1 MELTRRGLNGRF
13 GINWII
19 ALMVFI
25 FAAVFLISLG
35 TDIFYFFLFFS
46 LPGILL
52 FPLAFHLKRYA
63 GAAAI
68 SFISLVLGALMAND
82 ALSWYEEN
90 QAIKYY
96 PAIITLDFLIL
107 TIASALMAF
116 SSPKS
121 KEIFRQRLWTIIY
134 NVILAVIFFVSLLF
148 TIAFSCESTPSIFVL
163 IYLPLLVVIILAVI
177 ASPIARVIHRC
188 KLITRDSITNLALSL
203 LFWGMFMAYPSYAYI
218 SSAGMGTACSR
229 IPSMQPCTNY
239 IYIGLLIYFILTT
252 SIELALL
259 IGKFLCGKSP
269 IKHSP

>member
-1 MELTRRGLNGRF
+1 MELTRRGLNERF
-13 GINWII
+13 LINWII

-35 TDIFYFFLFFS
+35 TDIFYFFLIFGV
-46 LPGILL
+46 PGMILFL
-52 FPLAFHLKRYA
+52 LVFYLKRYA

-68 SFISLVLGALMAND
+68 SFISLVLSALMAND

-96 PAIITLDFLIL
+96 PVIITLDFLIL
-107 TIASALMAF
+107 TIASALMAL

-121 KEIFRQRLWTIIY
+121 KEIFRQRFWTIIY
-134 NVILAVIFFVSLLF
+134 NVILAVIFFISLLF
-148 TIAFSCESTPSIFVL
+148 TIAVPCGSSPSIFVL
-163 IYLPLLVVIILAVI
+163 IYLPMLVVIILAVI

-188 KLITRDSITNLALSL
+188 KLITRDSTINLALSL
-203 LFWGMFMAYPSYAYI
+203 LFWGIFMTYPTSAYI
-218 SSAGMGTACSR
+218 YSAGMGAACSR
-229 IPSMQPCTNY
+229 IHSMQPCTNY

-252 SIELALL
+252 SAGLAVL

-269 IKHSP
+269 VKHSP